1 MPNKENMTESNQD
14 MNLDENTFIP
24 DAVLQ
29 QIDLHHEEITNG
41 CLQSE
46 FLVGHLLGFE
56 RRGQQ
61 IQRVQAEQHGRQS
74 H

>member
-29 QIDLHHEEITNG
+29 QIDLNHEEITNG

-46 FLVGHLLGFE
+46 FLVGRLFGFE